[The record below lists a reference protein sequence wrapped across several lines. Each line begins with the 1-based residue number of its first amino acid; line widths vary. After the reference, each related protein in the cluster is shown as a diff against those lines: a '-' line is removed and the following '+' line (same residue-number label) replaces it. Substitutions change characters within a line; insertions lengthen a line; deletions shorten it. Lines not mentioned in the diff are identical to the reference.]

1 MNRKF
6 ICLLFFKKKLFIDI
20 YIYIYIVSYFLNF
33 FAILSQAI
41 TDKVIISF
49 VLQFWD
55 DELSGMW
62 YEMKGM
68 PTFTIMLSKVK
79 I

>member
-1 MNRKF
+1 M
-6 ICLLFFKKKLFIDI
+6 
-20 YIYIYIVSYFLNF
+20 
-33 FAILSQAI
+33 
-41 TDKVIISF
+41 DKVINSF

-62 YEMKGM
+62 YEMEGV
-68 PTFTIMLSKVK
+68 PPFTIMLSKVK